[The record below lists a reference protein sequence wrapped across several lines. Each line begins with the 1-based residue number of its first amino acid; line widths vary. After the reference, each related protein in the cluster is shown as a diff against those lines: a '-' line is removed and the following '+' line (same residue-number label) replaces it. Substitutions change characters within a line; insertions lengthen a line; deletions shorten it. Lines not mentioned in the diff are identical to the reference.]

1 MLGRFSAEASRV
13 GHPNLVVQIACVH
26 QKRAC
31 HFPSAPRDATLE
43 AAKVREHLTEREPQ
57 A

>member
-1 MLGRFSAEASRV
+1 MLRRFSAEASRV
-13 GHPNLVVQIACVH
+13 GYPSLVVQITCLR

-31 HFPSAPRDATLE
+31 HFPSAPPDATLE